1 MEKHALSNGEA
12 YLVSFAKNSYNL
24 RFQNMFSI
32 SFVEEHFFHC
42 VQIHFMNK
50 NENLKRKIVL
60 NAKLCRENLK

>member
-42 VQIHFMNK
+42 VQIHFMNN
-50 NENLKRKIVL
+50 NENL
-60 NAKLCRENLK
+60 ET